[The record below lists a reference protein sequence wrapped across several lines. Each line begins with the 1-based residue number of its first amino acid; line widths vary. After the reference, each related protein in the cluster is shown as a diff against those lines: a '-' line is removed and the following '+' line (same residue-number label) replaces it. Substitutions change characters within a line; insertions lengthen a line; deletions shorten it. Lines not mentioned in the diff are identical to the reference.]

1 VTRSKDDLPYI
12 YESPDGGKTVTRRK
26 FGEMN
31 KQTRTARGE
40 WYGIEEI
47 ETLLSV
53 LEEEVRLRQKYPAV
67 QAAWDNYQLMIDLAK
82 HDEGEVDE

>member
-1 VTRSKDDLPYI
+1 MTRSKDDVPYI
-12 YESPDGGKTVTRRK
+12 YESPDGGKTVTRRR

-47 ETLLSV
+47 DKLLSV
-53 LEEEVRLRQKYPAV
+53 LQEEVRLRQQYPAV
-67 QAAWDNYQLMIDLAK
+67 QSAWDNYQLMVKLAK
-82 HDEGEVDE
+82 DGEIKDE